1 MDNARLDT
9 LEGRF
14 DRVENK
20 LDNIGASL
28 LLLAS
33 IDERT
38 GHVMDR
44 LSESSTKVNDH
55 EKRIQQLEAKVYVI
69 LTVAT
74 LFGSIAT
81 LVLQKVLG

>member
-9 LEGRF
+9 LETRF

-44 LSESSTKVNDH
+44 LSASSTKIDEH
-55 EKRIQQLEAKVYVI
+55 ERRIQQLEAKVYVI